1 MQFVQRVGV
10 VCLEQTFDDFVDGL
24 AARFRFELFALFVRD
39 LFVQPDQPIGKRFGS
54 QGPDQG
60 FGLKL
65 ANRFRERIV
74 VTPGESADDAVQG
87 CLNVALRRSSIYGR
101 APVVHDLTLAFTI
114 FGYLDADAPAQL
126 VAHRR
131 RAFEGVANAAHH
143 YAEGRAL
150 VDAVPEATFRLTP
163 EQAGAAYRTGWRG
176 LIGA

>member
-1 MQFVQRVGV
+1 MAAPSFVPSGPV
-10 VCLEQTFDDFVDGL
+10 DD
-24 AARFRFELFALFVRD
+24 ARAYRSPGHVPGAWMADRPAELGGR
-39 LFVQPDQPIGKRFGS
+39 QPSGTRFGS

-65 ANRFRERIV
+65 ANRFRDRIV
-74 VTPGESADDAVQG
+74 VTPGESADDAVRG
-87 CLNVALRRSSIYGR
+87 CLNVALRRSSMYGR
-101 APVVHDLTLAFTI
+101 APMVHDLTLAFTI
-114 FGYLDADAPAQL
+114 FGYLDADAPAEL

-143 YAEGRAL
+143 YAEGRAV

-163 EQAGAAYRTGWRG
+163 EQASGAYRTGWRG